1 MTQHTIDHCGVMRDH
16 NELRGAVK
24 HVNRC
29 GADQVAAERRY
40 LSEQSM
46 AQMASTTVELNP
58 EAGPASLMA

>member
-1 MTQHTIDHCGVMRDH
+1 MRDH